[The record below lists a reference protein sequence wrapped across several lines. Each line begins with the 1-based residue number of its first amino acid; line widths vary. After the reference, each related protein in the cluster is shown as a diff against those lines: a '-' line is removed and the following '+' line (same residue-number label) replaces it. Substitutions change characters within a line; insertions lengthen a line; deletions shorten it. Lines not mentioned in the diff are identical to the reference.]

1 MIEGRN
7 RRLSAVLM
15 ADIVGYTKLVEQDTD
30 GTVAAWSAA
39 RAEVIDPEI
48 AKRAGRIVKFT
59 GDGFLAEFANV
70 QDAVECAISM
80 QAGLADSPLD
90 FRMGVNL
97 GDVVD
102 DGTDIHGEG
111 VNIAARI
118 EALAEPGGISISG
131 MVFDSVRNRIDV
143 EFEDLGAHEVKHV
156 SAPIR
161 VYRFPTG
168 TSTTSD
174 KAPPETFAPLDKP
187 SIAVLPFNNMS
198 GDPEQEFFSD
208 GISEDI
214 ITALSKF
221 GWFFVTARNSTF
233 SYKGASTDIKQI
245 GVELGVRY
253 VMEGSVRKAGKRIRV
268 TAQLIDATTGNHLW
282 AERYDREI
290 EDIFDLQDEI
300 TETVSATIAPQLMAA
315 ENERVKR
322 KRPENMEA
330 WELVMRFQPLFWR
343 MNGADLT
350 EAQDLLRGAIERDPE
365 YGLAHA
371 LLGFSYVWGAW
382 MGWGNDPRHQ
392 LPLAEP
398 TARRALELDNQE
410 PWAHLAMSTANG
422 YARRHDEAIADTQRA
437 LVLNPNLSFAYTW
450 LGVMFG
456 YAGRVEEADQALDRA
471 LRISPRDPINAML
484 PVFRAIGYFTA
495 ARDDEVRALTQET
508 IKVRPD
514 MLGAWRLYTIS
525 SALLGD
531 LEDAKRGLEE
541 TKRLQPT
548 ISLDWAE
555 KYSPWVRP
563 QDRERYLEAF
573 RIAGLE

>member
-233 SYKGASTDIKQI
+233 SYK
-245 GVELGVRY
+245 
-253 VMEGSVRKAGKRIRV
+253 
-268 TAQLIDATTGNHLW
+268 
-282 AERYDREI
+282 
-290 EDIFDLQDEI
+290 
-300 TETVSATIAPQLMAA
+300 
-315 ENERVKR
+315 
-322 KRPENMEA
+322 
-330 WELVMRFQPLFWR
+330 
-343 MNGADLT
+343 
-350 EAQDLLRGAIERDPE
+350 
-365 YGLAHA
+365 
-371 LLGFSYVWGAW
+371 
-382 MGWGNDPRHQ
+382 
-392 LPLAEP
+392 
-398 TARRALELDNQE
+398 
-410 PWAHLAMSTANG
+410 
-422 YARRHDEAIADTQRA
+422 
-437 LVLNPNLSFAYTW
+437 
-450 LGVMFG
+450 
-456 YAGRVEEADQALDRA
+456 
-471 LRISPRDPINAML
+471 
-484 PVFRAIGYFTA
+484 
-495 ARDDEVRALTQET
+495 
-508 IKVRPD
+508 
-514 MLGAWRLYTIS
+514 
-525 SALLGD
+525 
-531 LEDAKRGLEE
+531 
-541 TKRLQPT
+541 
-548 ISLDWAE
+548 
-555 KYSPWVRP
+555 
-563 QDRERYLEAF
+563 
-573 RIAGLE
+573 

>member
-1 MIEGRN
+1 MSVVGPS
-7 RRLSAVLM
+7 RRLSAVLI
-15 ADIVGYTKLVEQDTD
+15 ADIQGYTKLVERDTD
-30 GTVAAWSAA
+30 GTVAAWTSA
-39 RAEVIDPEI
+39 RSDVIDPEI
-48 AKRAGRIVKFT
+48 AKHAGRIVKYT
-59 GDGFLAEFANV
+59 GDGFLAEFSNV
-70 QDAVECAISM
+70 QDAVECAIAM
-80 QAGLADSPLD
+80 QTGLADSSLQ

-97 GDVVD
+97 SDIVD

-118 EALAEPGGISISG
+118 EALAEPGGISVSG
-131 MVFDSVRNRIDV
+131 SVYEQVRNRIAAA
-143 EFEDLGAHEVKHV
+143 FEDFGEHDVKHV
-156 SAPIR
+156 SAPVR
-161 VYRFPTG
+161 VYRISSGTGPTI
-168 TSTTSD
+168 
-174 KAPPETFAPLDKP
+174 AEAERMEELALPDKP
-187 SIAVLPFNNMS
+187 SIAVLPFDNMP

-233 SYKGASTDIKQI
+233 SYKGTSTDVKQI

-253 VMEGSVRKAGKRIRV
+253 VLEGSVRKAGNRVRV
-268 TAQLIDATTGNHLW
+268 TGQLIDATTGNHLW

-290 EDIFDLQDEI
+290 TDIFDLQDEI
-300 TETVSATIAPQLMAA
+300 TETVTATIAPQLLVA

-343 MNGADLT
+343 MNGADLL
-350 EAQDLLRGAIERDPE
+350 EAQNLLLEAIERDPD
-365 YGLAHA
+365 YALAHA

-382 MGWGNDPRHQ
+382 MGWGKYPRHQ

-398 TARRALELDNQE
+398 AARRALELDDQE

-422 YARRHDEAIADTQRA
+422 YARRHDEAIAETRRA
-437 LVLNPNLSFAYTW
+437 LELNPNLSFAHAW
-450 LGVMFG
+450 LGILLG
-456 YAGRVEEADQALDRA
+456 YAGHVELADESLDRT
-471 LRISPRDPINAML
+471 LRISPRDPFNAML

-495 ARDDEVRALTQET
+495 GRDAEVCELTQGALR
-508 IKVRPD
+508 VRPD

-525 SALLGD
+525 SAQLGNV
-531 LEDAKRGLEE
+531 EDARRGMDE

-548 ISLDWAE
+548 ITLEWAE
-555 KYSPWVRP
+555 NFSPWVRA
-563 QDRERYLEAF
+563 QDRERYLD
-573 RIAGLE
+573 AGLT